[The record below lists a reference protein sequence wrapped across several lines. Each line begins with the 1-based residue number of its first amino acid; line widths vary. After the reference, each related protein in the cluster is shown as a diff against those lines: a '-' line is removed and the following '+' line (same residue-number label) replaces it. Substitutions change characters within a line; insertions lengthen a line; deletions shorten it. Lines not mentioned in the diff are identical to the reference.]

1 MNIVDKLWN
10 VVLANKSKSNNL
22 FIIASEGKWT
32 DTSCDMCVD
41 DMFTVID
48 WIENK
53 YTNPA
58 AARTKK
64 KPLMASALNIS
75 ILTLLRL
82 SRY

>member
-10 VVLANKSKSNNL
+10 VVLANKNKSNNL

-53 YTNPA
+53 YSNKTI
-58 AARTKK
+58 KK
-64 KPLMASALNIS
+64 NFGQVSLHSQLETYYKEQS
-75 ILTLLRL
+75 
-82 SRY
+82 

>member
-10 VVLANKSKSNNL
+10 VVLANKNKSNNL

-53 YTNPA
+53 YSNKTI
-58 AARTKK
+58 KK
-64 KPLMASALNIS
+64 NFGQVNLHSQLETYYKEQS
-75 ILTLLRL
+75 
-82 SRY
+82 